1 MLDCKHKFVCGVL
14 EGTITFVGRKKADLI
29 DELKKKRVISRNED
43 YAFLTSVRFD
53 TFTIEGCDALRYDYV
68 KATAELDKLDVE
80 TAKSLWLKDLEALEA
95 ELRTRRGN
103 VTSYYKLS
111 VCIVSALVVI
121 FTFLLSM

>member
-1 MLDCKHKFVCGVL
+1 M
-14 EGTITFVGRKKADLI
+14 I
-29 DELKKKRVISRNED
+29 DELTKKRVISRNKD

-53 TFTIEGCDALRYDYV
+53 TFTIEGRDALGEDYV
-68 KATAELDKLDVE
+68 EAKAELDKLDVE

-95 ELRTRRGN
+95 ELRTHRGN

-111 VCIVSALVVI
+111 VCIVSVLVII

>member
-1 MLDCKHKFVCGVL
+1 M
-14 EGTITFVGRKKADLI
+14 I
-29 DELKKKRVISRNED
+29 DELTKKRVISRNKD

-53 TFTIEGCDALRYDYV
+53 TFTIEGRDALGDDYV
-68 KATAELDKLDVE
+68 KAKAELDKLDVE

-95 ELRTRRGN
+95 ELRTHRGN

-111 VCIVSALVVI
+111 VCIVSVLVII